1 MSADEEST
9 AAAGARR
16 QTKPQDNGDTGLP
29 AFHTWPKLY
38 TFVLGC
44 FVLWMLLLF
53 ALGQCFR

>member
-1 MSADEEST
+1 MSTGEEST
-9 AAAGARR
+9 AAPGSRHGA
-16 QTKPQDNGDTGLP
+16 KPPDNGDTGLP

-53 ALGQCFR
+53 VLEQCFR